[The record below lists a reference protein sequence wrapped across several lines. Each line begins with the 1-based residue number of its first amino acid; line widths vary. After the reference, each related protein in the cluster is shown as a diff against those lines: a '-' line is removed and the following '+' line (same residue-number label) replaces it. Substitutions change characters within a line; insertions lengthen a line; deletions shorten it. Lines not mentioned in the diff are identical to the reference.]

1 MAEGFRS
8 QWGWHRLADNY
19 AEELVRSTNVG
30 RNDLVLDIGAG
41 TGAITAPLVAT
52 GARVIAIEL
61 HAERAAQLRRRYAS
75 TPRVRVV
82 RADAADLHLP
92 SGPFRV
98 VANPPFSLTSVL
110 LHRLLGRN
118 SQLLSAHL
126 VMQRAAANRYAVGR
140 VFPVEKSGHCFELS
154 VGRLL
159 PRSAFDPR
167 PKVDAAVLIVQRV
180 QLAQRIS
187 RRSRR

>member
-1 MAEGFRS
+1 MPEGNRA
-8 QWGWHRLADNY
+8 QWGWHRLADSY
-19 AEELVRSTNVG
+19 AEELVRSTYVE

-41 TGAITAPLVAT
+41 TGALTAPLVAT

-61 HAERAAQLRRRYAS
+61 HGERSVALRRRYAS
-75 TPRVRVV
+75 NPRVKVV
-82 RADAADLHLP
+82 RADAADLRLP
-92 SGPFRV
+92 RSQFKV

-140 VFPVEKSGHCFELS
+140 VFPAGEPGHYFELS

-167 PKVDAAVLIVQRV
+167 PKVDVAVLVVQRV
-180 QLAQRIS
+180 QLNQRNS